1 MQNQTDI
8 CIYILKG
15 IKSIIYC
22 YYLKLITDLKSFDS
36 RLINCFKL
44 YVLSN
49 VSHLV
54 IAWRLYNGL
63 YNTRLCSVEIELVAG
78 TVESNFPDSI
88 YTQCLGQ
95 RKMINSAIDCATM
108 KVNRYTCYSYI
119 FCGYVK
125 FQSFLV

>member
-8 CIYILKG
+8 CIYILKDK
-15 IKSIIYC
+15 IESIIY
-22 YYLKLITDLKSFDS
+22 YHYLKLITDLKSFDS

-63 YNTRLCSVEIELVAG
+63 YNTRLCSVEIELVAAG
-78 TVESNFPDSI
+78 TVRAISPIVS
-88 YTQCLGQ
+88 TH
-95 RKMINSAIDCATM
+95 SA
-108 KVNRYTCYSYI
+108 
-119 FCGYVK
+119 
-125 FQSFLV
+125 